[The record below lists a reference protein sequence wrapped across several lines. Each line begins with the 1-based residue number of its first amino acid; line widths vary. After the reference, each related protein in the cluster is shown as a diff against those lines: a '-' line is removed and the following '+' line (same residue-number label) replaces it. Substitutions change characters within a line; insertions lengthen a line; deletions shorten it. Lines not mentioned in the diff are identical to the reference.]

1 MKKSSILFL
10 SAFVLLTGCTPN
22 HKESSEESKAPL
34 TLDET
39 LEKLKGGYPADPA
52 YKMSKQLSFSSKL

>member
-10 SAFVLLTGCTPN
+10 SAFVLLAGCTPN
-22 HKESSEESKAPL
+22 HKSSEESKAPL

-52 YKMSKQLSFSSKL
+52 YKMSK